1 MPKQNKSILQ
11 YAGLATTMFVFIGGG
26 VWLGI
31 KVDQWAGLRTPIATW
46 LLPLL
51 ILVGILIGIVRDTG
65 TKK

>member
-1 MPKQNKSILQ
+1 MPKQNKSLLQ

-31 KVDQWAGLRTPIATW
+31 KVDHWAGLRTPIATW

-51 ILVGILIGIVRDTG
+51 ILTGILIGIVRDTG